1 MAADEDRRPISQR
14 SHGWAKWL
22 TAALVKTGVTPNFIS
37 FTSILF
43 AALAGLCFY
52 AIALATGVGDR
63 VLLCIGAALLCQ
75 LRLLANMMDG
85 MVAVEGGKG
94 GSDGLIWNELPDRFA
109 DIFVLVG
116 AGYGVAALAAA
127 DVGQL
132 DPSIQRFGVIHA
144 DALGWAAAVAAV
156 MTAYVR
162 EVGRAAGAPADF
174 SGPMAK
180 PHRMFVMTMAALI
193 AATAPLWGGPH
204 PILFKSNDP
213 VEIALILNA
222 ALWIVLIGSVFTVL
236 NRARCALA
244 FLNKR

>member
-1 MAADEDRRPISQR
+1 MADDENRRPISQR

-22 TAALVKTGVTPNFIS
+22 TSILVKSGVTPNFIS
-37 FTSILF
+37 FTSIVF
-43 AALAGLCFY
+43 GALAGLCFY
-52 AIALATGVGDR
+52 AIALTTSTGDR
-63 VLLCIGAALLCQ
+63 VLLCIGAALFCQ

-85 MVAVEGGKG
+85 MVAVEAGKA
-94 GSDGLIWNELPDRFA
+94 SKDGVIWNELPDRIA

-116 AGYGVAALAAA
+116 AGYGVAAIAGA
-127 DVGQL
+127 D
-132 DPSIQRFGVIHA
+132 PWFNASIYRYSPIGA

-193 AATAPLWGGPH
+193 AASAVLWGGPH
-204 PILFKSNDP
+204 PIFFSSNDAAEMGH
-213 VEIALILNA
+213 VVHI
-222 ALWIVLIGSVFTVL
+222 ALWIVLIGSTFTAL
-236 NRARCALA
+236 NRARRALV
-244 FLNKR
+244 FLNK